1 LHGNI
6 LKGDGRNKSVHI
18 FLTLPKIEGNPER
31 IDALKNYIAQVAIN
45 EITSANP
52 NVQFFLSGTVMP
64 TTVALE
70 VIKQIDG
77 KLPLKQKLLNA
88 PK

>member
-1 LHGNI
+1 
-6 LKGDGRNKSVHI
+6 
-18 FLTLPKIEGNPER
+18 
-31 IDALKNYIAQVAIN
+31 
-45 EITSANP
+45 
-52 NVQFFLSGTVMP
+52 VMP